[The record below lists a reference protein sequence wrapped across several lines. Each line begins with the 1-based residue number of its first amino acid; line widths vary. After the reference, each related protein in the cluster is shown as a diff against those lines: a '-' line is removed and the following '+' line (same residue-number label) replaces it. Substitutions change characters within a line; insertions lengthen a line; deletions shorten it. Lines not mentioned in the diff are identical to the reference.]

1 MSATIRAIRLDID
14 GTLTHLELP
23 TGDALV
29 PALREHVGGFVEIAH
44 YARTTDG
51 SRRLSVA
58 MDADGGLLQPENLY
72 VTSLISAI
80 RLKQL
85 PYAIHGPVVL
95 LGALGDAGEHTEVP
109 APLRENLQRIV
120 DALKTRYAPASS

>member
-1 MSATIRAIRLDID
+1 MSDTIRAIRLDTD

-23 TGDALV
+23 TGEALT
-29 PALREHVGGFVEIAH
+29 PALREHVGGWVEIAH

-58 MDADGGLLQPENLY
+58 MDADGGARKPENLY
-72 VTSLISAI
+72 VTSLVSAI
-80 RLKQL
+80 HLKQL

-95 LGALGDAGEHTEVP
+95 LGAVDGAGNHTEVP
-109 APLRENLQRIV
+109 EPLRENLQRIV